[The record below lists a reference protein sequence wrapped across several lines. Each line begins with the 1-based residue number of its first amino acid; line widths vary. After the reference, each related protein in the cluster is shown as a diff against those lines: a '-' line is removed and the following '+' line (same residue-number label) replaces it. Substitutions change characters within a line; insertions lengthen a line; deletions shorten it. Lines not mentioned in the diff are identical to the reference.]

1 MFDYLMLLEEARK
14 TCLYRNLCSMYYNIC
29 DTMPTVITLTNCCY
43 NAIEIEKCIVH
54 SIMKDCDVGELV
66 NNWGGTD
73 TKRSA

>member
-1 MFDYLMLLEEARK
+1 
-14 TCLYRNLCSMYYNIC
+14 
-29 DTMPTVITLTNCCY
+29 MPTVITLTNCCY

-54 SIMKDCDVGELV
+54 SIMKDYDLGELV